1 VVRYVFKATNGTAI
15 CRDLTLMRPQIRIL
29 LVVLNVFVLASLSGA
44 KEQPAQVIDWP
55 SGENSI
61 LRFSI
66 GKIQKIGA
74 FAGENSYLIDTAVE
88 NRSKKEI
95 PRASFTFYM
104 YDKNKAR
111 IGDGSLDFS
120 NLAAGE
126 TLKIK
131 VTASTAGTPVSL
143 SVVPSSLP
151 PELQSYLPLKMVSLT
166 VYSVPSGA
174 KLKADGKEY
183 GMTPIAVNL
192 SVGSHTLE
200 FEKEGYNNGTF
211 PLVINPEQLSGGSV
225 SYELGTSA
233 HDTVELRDGTVLTA
247 DVESL
252 DASSITVHIAG
263 NIQKLDRN
271 QVKRILLVP
280 REIPH
285 P

>member
-1 VVRYVFKATNGTAI
+1 MLV
-15 CRDLTLMRPQIRIL
+15 QIRTLFI
-29 LVVLNVFVLASLSGA
+29 VINIFVLASLAGA

-55 SGENSI
+55 GSENPI
-61 LRFSI
+61 LRFNV
-66 GKIQKIGA
+66 GKIQKIGT
-74 FAGENSYLIDTAVE
+74 FAGENSYVIDTSVE
-88 NRSKKEI
+88 NRSKKNI
-95 PRASFTFYM
+95 SRASFTFYM

-111 IGDGSLDFS
+111 IGDGTLDFS

-143 SVVPSSLP
+143 SVAASNLP

-174 KLKADGKEY
+174 KLKVDGKEY
-183 GMTPIAVNL
+183 GITPIAANL

-200 FEKEGYNNGTF
+200 FVKEGYNNGTF
-211 PLVINPEQLSGGSV
+211 PLVINPDQLSGGSV
-225 SYELGTSA
+225 SYELGNSA

-247 DVESL
+247 DVESV
-252 DASSITVHIAG
+252 DASSVTLHIAG
-263 NIQKLDRN
+263 NLQKLDRN

-280 REIPH
+280 RETPH
-285 P
+285 Q